1 MSTTYDYDILY
12 NSDIGEWQF
21 NENIEY
27 YQI

>member
-1 MSTTYDYDILY
+1 MSTTYDYDIFN